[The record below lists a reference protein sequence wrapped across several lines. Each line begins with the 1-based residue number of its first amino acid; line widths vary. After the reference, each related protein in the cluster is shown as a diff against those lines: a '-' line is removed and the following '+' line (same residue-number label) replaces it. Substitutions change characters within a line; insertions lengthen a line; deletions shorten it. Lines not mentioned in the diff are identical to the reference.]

1 MSEEHW
7 ETTDVVIL
15 YNELGIL
22 YGAQGK
28 LYEAEQLVLKV
39 LRLARLVWGKEQPE
53 MASCYQNLAP
63 LYTLWEKYEEAEELL
78 KKIILEKE
86 MLGKNHK
93 RTIETMDGLKY
104 VRTKLKEKSKNKEL
118 VQKR

>member
-28 LYEAEQLVLKV
+28 LYEAEQLVLKA
-39 LRLARLVWGKEQPE
+39 LRLAGLVWG
-53 MASCYQNLAP
+53 
-63 LYTLWEKYEEAEELL
+63 KYEEAEELL
-78 KKIILEKE
+78 KE
-86 MLGKNHK
+86 
-93 RTIETMDGLKY
+93 
-104 VRTKLKEKSKNKEL
+104 
-118 VQKR
+118 